1 MSNTSDYIDIIKIYI
16 YIYIFIYMKRG
27 KFLKIELIMENLAY
41 QITKI
46 SIIS

>member
-1 MSNTSDYIDIIKIYI
+1 MSNTSDYIDIIK
-16 YIYIFIYMKRG
+16 IYIFIYMKRG